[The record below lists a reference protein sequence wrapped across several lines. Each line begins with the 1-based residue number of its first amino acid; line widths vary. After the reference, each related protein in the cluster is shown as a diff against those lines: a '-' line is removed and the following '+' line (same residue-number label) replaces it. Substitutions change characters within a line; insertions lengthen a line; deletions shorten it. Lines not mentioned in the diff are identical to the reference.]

1 MTNIIAVI
9 FIVCGFFFVSVAAIG
24 VLRLP
29 DFYTRMHASGKSETL
44 GVMLT
49 LIGFAIYNGFNL
61 ISVKILFVSVFILLW
76 NPIGTHAISR
86 AAYYAG
92 VEPWRKKGL

>member
-1 MTNIIAVI
+1 MVNYIAAGFMI
-9 FIVCGFFFVSVAAIG
+9 LGFFFVMVASIG

-29 DFYTRMHASGKSETL
+29 DFYTRLHASGKSETL

-61 ISVKILFVSVFILLW
+61 VSVKILLISLFVLLG
-76 NPIGTHAISR
+76 NPIGTHAIAR

-92 VEPWRKKGL
+92 VKPWTKGEK